1 MIAMS
6 IAATRM
12 YRSLSD
18 FLSPDVYES
27 RTQSFLYS
35 MLTVPAEHHG
45 NSQKF
50 PPPSGRNA
58 LESKRA
64 PTASILLTGI
74 QVAVHSTH
82 EQRSTPQANSFGSN
96 INGRTY
102 DEKPHELFVG
112 SINVDDHDIEGRAED
127 KSPRLV

>member
-1 MIAMS
+1 MS

-27 RTQSFLYS
+27 RTHSFLYLV
-35 MLTVPAEHHG
+35 LTVLVEHHG
-45 NSQKF
+45 SSQKIS
-50 PPPSGRNA
+50 PPSGLNA

-64 PTASILLTGI
+64 STAPILLTGI
-74 QVAVHSTH
+74 QVAIHTTH

-96 INGRTY
+96 ISGRPY

-112 SINVDDHDIEGRAED
+112 SVNDDIEGRAED
-127 KSPRLV
+127 KSRVASTGE